1 MNKNIS
7 PWFSTYNQVI
17 KNQKRVFAF
26 PYSGA
31 GASAYHQWVNYFNQH
46 GIDFIGVRLPAREN
60 RLAEKPFSYLP
71 LLIDTLLPEII
82 PLLNKPFV
90 FFGHSLGA
98 LIAFELSRALRKEG
112 HTLPVHLFVSAFHPP
127 SLPNPNK
134 ALHRLAQDDFIDG
147 IRAYGNTSEKVLSNP
162 LLMDLFL
169 PMLRADFALHETYHY
184 KKESPLA
191 CPITVFKGRKDS
203 FAKAEDMSDW
213 QQETQSHYE
222 EIEYNGGHFFLDNYK
237 ESISQQ
243 LIKAFHHSKEEI
255 MLY

>member
-1 MNKNIS
+1 MNNNTS
-7 PWFSTYNQVI
+7 SWFTTYNLPV
-17 KNQKRVFAF
+17 KNKKKVFAF

-31 GASAYHQWVNYFNQH
+31 GASAYHQWANYFNQR

-60 RLAEKPFSYLP
+60 RLGEKPLSHLP
-71 LLIDTLLPEII
+71 VLIDALVSEII

-90 FFGHSLGA
+90 FFGHSLGS
-98 LIAFELSRALRKEG
+98 LIAFELCRALRKKG
-112 HTLPVHLFVSAFHPP
+112 VALPTHLFVSAFHPP

-134 ALHRLAQDDFIDG
+134 ALHQLAQNDFIDG
-147 IRAYGNTSEKVLSNP
+147 IRAYGNTPEKVLSNT

-191 CPITVFKGRKDS
+191 CPITVFKGREDS
-203 FAKAEDMSDW
+203 FAKAKYMSDW
-213 QQETQSHYE
+213 QQQTQSHYE
-222 EIEYNGGHFFLDNYK
+222 EVEYDGGHFFIDEYK

-243 LIKAFHHSKEEI
+243 LVKSFNHSKERL
-255 MLY
+255 MVY